1 MQEPQK
7 IPLGEPYYTDR
18 FSGRKRTKVK
28 KMDHF
33 YHVPLLD
40 SLKTLLFNT
49 DVLSE
54 VLNPHFETDGVLHD
68 FCDGLLYKSHPMFSV
83 DSKSLQI
90 IAYYDELEVVNPI
103 GSYVKKHKLGC
114 LFFTL
119 GNIRPKYRSSLK
131 AINLVSLSKHENIS
145 KYGMDTFLSPFV
157 EDLKVLYCDGIE
169 VSIGHNKHVLFG
181 GLLAF
186 LADNLAAHAVG
197 GFKESMSFALRICRT
212 CMVTATESS
221 SCFTESSCQLRNPET
236 HFTQ

>member
-1 MQEPQK
+1 
-7 IPLGEPYYTDR
+7 
-18 FSGRKRTKVK
+18 
-28 KMDHF
+28 MDHF
-33 YHVPLLD
+33 HHISLLD

-68 FCDGLLYKSHPMFSV
+68 FCDGLLYKSHSMFSA

-90 IAYYDELEVVNPI
+90 IAYYDELEIVNPI

-131 AINLVSLSKHENIS
+131 AINLVSLSKHKNIS

-157 EDLKVLYCDGIE
+157 EDLKVLYC
-169 VSIGHNKHVLFG
+169 
-181 GLLAF
+181 
-186 LADNLAAHAVG
+186 
-197 GFKESMSFALRICRT
+197 
-212 CMVTATESS
+212 
-221 SCFTESSCQLRNPET
+221 
-236 HFTQ
+236 